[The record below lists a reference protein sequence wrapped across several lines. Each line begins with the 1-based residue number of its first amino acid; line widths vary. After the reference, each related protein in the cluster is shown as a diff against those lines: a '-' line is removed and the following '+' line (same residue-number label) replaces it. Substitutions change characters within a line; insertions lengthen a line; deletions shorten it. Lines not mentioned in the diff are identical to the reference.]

1 MAARGFM
8 VIKNTTITY
17 DGVQTRLHAGQ
28 KIDVP
33 VGSALA
39 TALGANIVALTSQQQ
54 AGASGE
60 HQPIASSLNLGS
72 HFNPGQN

>member
-1 MAARGFM
+1 M
-8 VIKNTTITY
+8 VIKATTITY
-17 DGVQTRLHAGQ
+17 DGVQQRLHAGQ

-39 TALGANIVALTSQQQ
+39 TALGANVVALTSQQQ
-54 AGASGE
+54 SGNAGSHE
-60 HQPIASSLNLGS
+60 PIAASLNLGS